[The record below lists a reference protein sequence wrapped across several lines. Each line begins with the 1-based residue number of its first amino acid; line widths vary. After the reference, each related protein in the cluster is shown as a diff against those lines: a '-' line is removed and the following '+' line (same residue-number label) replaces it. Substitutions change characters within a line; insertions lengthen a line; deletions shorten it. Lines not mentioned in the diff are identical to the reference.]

1 MQDVRVHRGADA
13 ASDHHLV
20 LTKLKLKLKSR
31 DEKRNNRTRYNV
43 EFMNDKERMET
54 FRLTL
59 SNKYDTIQDL
69 LDEENMEVNPHWECL
84 KKTWTSTCEEVL
96 GKKKR
101 QHKDWI
107 SVETINKL
115 QVRKEKKAVLNNSRT
130 RSTKAAAHER
140 YTVANGAVKKSV
152 KTDKVN
158 FIDSLSKEAEDAAA
172 RGNMK
177 QLYDTTRKL
186 AGKFKQAERPIKDK
200 NGVILTSEEDQK
212 GRWRDHFE
220 ELFNRP
226 APSNP
231 PDIPLASEVLEV
243 NCERPDREEIRKA
256 ISLLKTGKAPG
267 PDEIPAEAIK
277 ADMET
282 SIEMMYDLIGNIW
295 ETDEIPIGWKEGY
308 LVKIPKKGDLQECRT
323 YRGIMLLSVPG
334 EVLNRFILERL
345 KHEVDNIL
353 RDHQA
358 GFRQGRGCIDQIA
371 TLRIIVEQS
380 LEFDSS
386 LYINFV
392 DYEKAFDSLDRDTL
406 WKVLQHYGIP
416 EKIITLIRNTY
427 DGMTCK
433 VTHAGRLPESFKGKT
448 GVRQGC
454 LLSPFMF
461 LVAIDWLMKTTTKN
475 RRNGIQWIVWSQLED
490 LDFADDLALLSH
502 SHEQMQDKTDLL
514 NLVSAQTNM
523 NKTKIMKANTK
534 SKNVV
539 IVGGKRLEETD
550 CFTYLGSKI
559 NKTGCTEEDTK
570 VRIQKARGAF
580 LILSKIW
587 KSKLIKLKTKM
598 RIFNSSVKSVLLYSS
613 ETWRITKHRV
623 NKIQT
628 FVNRCLRRIMNVK
641 WSDKVSNTTLW
652 NKTNQLPVEK

>member
-1 MQDVRVHRGADA
+1 M
-13 ASDHHLV
+13 
-20 LTKLKLKLKSR
+20 
-31 DEKRNNRTRYNV
+31 
-43 EFMNDKERMET
+43 
-54 FRLTL
+54 
-59 SNKYDTIQDL
+59 
-69 LDEENMEVNPHWECL
+69 
-84 KKTWTSTCEEVL
+84 
-96 GKKKR
+96 
-101 QHKDWI
+101 
-107 SVETINKL
+107 
-115 QVRKEKKAVLNNSRT
+115 RKEKKAVLNNSRT
-130 RSTKAAAHER
+130 RSTKAAAHEQ
-140 YTVANGAVKKSV
+140 YTVANRAVKKSV
-152 KTDKVN
+152 KTDNVN
-158 FIDSLSKEAEDAAA
+158 FIDSLAKDAEDAAA

-186 AGKFKQAERPIKDK
+186 AGKFKQAERPIKDN
-200 NGVILTSEEDQK
+200 NGVILTSEEDQM

-220 ELFNRP
+220 ELLNRP

-277 ADMET
+277 ADMDT
-282 SIEMMYDLIGNIW
+282 SIEMLYDLIWKIW
-295 ETDEIPIGWKEGY
+295 DTEEIPIGWKAGY
-308 LVKIPKKGDLQECRT
+308 LVKIPKKGDLQECRN

-334 EVLNRFILERL
+334 KVINRIILERL
-345 KHEVDNIL
+345 KNEVDNIL

-406 WKVLQHYGIP
+406 WKLLQHYGIP

-433 VTHAGRLPESFKGKT
+433 VNHAGRLTESFQVKT

-461 LVAIDWLMKTTTKN
+461 LVAIDWIMKTTTKN
-475 RRNGIQWIVWSQLED
+475 RRNGIQWTLWSQLDD

-502 SHEQMQDKTDLL
+502 SHEQMQEKTYLL
-514 NLVSAQTNM
+514 NLVSAQT
-523 NKTKIMKANTK
+523 
-534 SKNVV
+534 
-539 IVGGKRLEETD
+539 
-550 CFTYLGSKI
+550 
-559 NKTGCTEEDTK
+559 
-570 VRIQKARGAF
+570 
-580 LILSKIW
+580 
-587 KSKLIKLKTKM
+587 
-598 RIFNSSVKSVLLYSS
+598 
-613 ETWRITKHRV
+613 
-623 NKIQT
+623 
-628 FVNRCLRRIMNVK
+628 
-641 WSDKVSNTTLW
+641 
-652 NKTNQLPVEK
+652 